1 MIESKD
7 DRKTSYC
14 AQQVSALMEKQQHIL
29 SVLVKK
35 TYTIGS
41 NGKCTD
47 AEEMLPLYDECMY
60 YPDNDKLLQQ
70 DYDLYAFK
78 PLTDIVIKGKAR
90 NRAATNKFL
99 AGIQAGRF
107 QTSIQVFGNRKA
119 YLNAGKK
126 IEFTDPEIVTEVPLR
141 YDHAYGGCDTEA
153 EKKIILPDPE
163 IIKQLPPG
171 LDLLAKSLFRYQR
184 NPVGKGFIVQNNP
197 ASFDDLELPN
207 LEDPSDLLTP
217 LNLLVGDENRWHE
230 MPIPRCTD
238 WVDHG
243 FYPRLAYTGIVE
255 VFKKR
260 PYELKEIIKKWADE
274 SLLNKKA
281 PPNAFNFRFT
291 NGASLGLQLPYMLT
305 GEKISLMN
313 IHPQSADFSF
323 NLPADEPKIWI
334 DGRKGKLLETKTVIH
349 TIVIEPEENRLSIVW
364 RGSGPALR
372 PYHEEELKTMPF
384 KVEWNK

>member
-126 IEFTDPEIVTEVPLR
+126 
-141 YDHAYGGCDTEA
+141 
-153 EKKIILPDPE
+153 
-163 IIKQLPPG
+163 
-171 LDLLAKSLFRYQR
+171 
-184 NPVGKGFIVQNNP
+184 
-197 ASFDDLELPN
+197 
-207 LEDPSDLLTP
+207 
-217 LNLLVGDENRWHE
+217 LNL
-230 MPIPRCTD
+230 PILRSLQKSRCDMITHM
-238 WVDHG
+238 VDAILKRRKRSY
-243 FYPRLAYTGIVE
+243 YPIR
-255 VFKKR
+255 R
-260 PYELKEIIKKWADE
+260 
-274 SLLNKKA
+274 SLNNY
-281 PPNAFNFRFT
+281 PW
-291 NGASLGLQLPYMLT
+291 S
-305 GEKISLMN
+305 
-313 IHPQSADFSF
+313 
-323 NLPADEPKIWI
+323 
-334 DGRKGKLLETKTVIH
+334 
-349 TIVIEPEENRLSIVW
+349 
-364 RGSGPALR
+364 
-372 PYHEEELKTMPF
+372 
-384 KVEWNK
+384 